1 MTEIVQS
8 VVRAF
13 DVLRVLAAYDEPIPL
28 RVIAAETGLSKSTVS
43 RLLTTLESFAAVE
56 RGFVDGSYT
65 PGKLIPA
72 LAGRPGSTSQL
83 LGVAH
88 PYLVDLVERYGED
101 SALAV
106 PDGDRVIYTDQAQSS
121 HPIQVPDWTRKRE
134 IPHTVAAGFV
144 MMAWWEPERLV
155 SYLSEPLQPMTRR
168 TLTHPEAIRAR
179 LAIIRKRGFIWAVDE
194 WIEGITAVAAPV
206 LNRESELVAIVNV
219 FGPSFRFPGE
229 RDPEAIGLD
238 VFETASR
245 IARHIR

>member
-1 MTEIVQS
+1 MQS

-13 DVLRVLAAYDEPIPL
+13 DVLRVLAAHDDPIPL
-28 RVIAAETGLSKSTVS
+28 RVVAAETGLSKSTVS
-43 RLLTTLESFAAVE
+43 RLLTTLESFGAAE
-56 RGFVDGSYT
+56 RGSGDGTYT

-121 HPIQVPDWTRKRE
+121 HPIQVPDWTRRRE

-144 MMAWWEPERLV
+144 MMAWWKPERLDA
-155 SYLSEPLQPMTRR
+155 YLAKPLESATRR
-168 TLTHPEAIRAR
+168 TLTHPEAIRNR
-179 LAIIRKRGFIWAVDE
+179 LAVIRKRGFIWAVEE
-194 WIEGITAVAAPV
+194 WMEGITAVAAPI
-206 LNRESELVAIVNV
+206 LNRDSELVAIVNI
-219 FGPSFRFPGE
+219 FGPSFRWPGE
-229 RDPEAIGLD
+229 RDPEDIGVD
-238 VFETASR
+238 VSETANR
-245 IARHIR
+245 IARHLR